1 MAGDGSQAGKSDRPG
16 SFVTLEIHRL
26 PGIQN
31 SLTSKV
37 VPAGAEAMQTRARS
51 AIFVGTVFGTSQSVG
66 CFGHRPG
73 VASALAVKVTICK
86 VTPEVGEMMIGHL
99 EDVLLVLDMI
109 DLLET
114 DDVVEGEDLEGEEV
128 GGGLVATEANPGK
141 GSYGGNIVSF
151 V

>member
-1 MAGDGSQAGKSDRPG
+1 MQFLLALFSA
-16 SFVTLEIHRL
+16 
-26 PGIQN
+26 
-31 SLTSKV
+31 
-37 VPAGAEAMQTRARS
+37 PA
-51 AIFVGTVFGTSQSVG
+51 SQSG

-73 VASALAVKVTICK
+73 VVAALAVKVTICK

-109 DLLET
+109 DLLQT

-141 GSYGGNIVSF
+141 GSCGGNIVSF